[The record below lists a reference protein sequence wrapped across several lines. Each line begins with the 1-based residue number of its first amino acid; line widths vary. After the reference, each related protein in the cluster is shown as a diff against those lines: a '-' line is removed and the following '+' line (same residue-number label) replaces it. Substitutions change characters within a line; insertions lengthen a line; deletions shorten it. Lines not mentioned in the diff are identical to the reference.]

1 MGYRSFE
8 ELEVWKLG
16 CRLAVRIK
24 LEQRPIILFARPHMF
39 IDGHFIGPYNISKF
53 MATFMGLQEG
63 DMLQAK
69 FSCKE
74 DQVTFLNSYKDYGFK
89 DKSAMMREALNL
101 LRKERDLQ
109 KLRQSAD
116 LYAETYDEDS
126 ELKELTA
133 TATHGWPE

>member
-1 MGYRSFE
+1 
-8 ELEVWKLG
+8 
-16 CRLAVRIK
+16 
-24 LEQRPIILFARPHMF
+24 
-39 IDGHFIGPYNISKF
+39 
-53 MATFMGLQEG
+53 MGLQEG
-63 DMLQAK
+63 AMLQAK

-89 DKSAMMREALNL
+89 DKSSMMREALNL
-101 LRKERDLQ
+101 LRKERNLQ

-133 TATHGWPE
+133 TAARGWPE

>member
-1 MGYRSFE
+1 
-8 ELEVWKLG
+8 
-16 CRLAVRIK
+16 
-24 LEQRPIILFARPHMF
+24 
-39 IDGHFIGPYNISKF
+39 
-53 MATFMGLQEG
+53 
-63 DMLQAK
+63 MLQAK